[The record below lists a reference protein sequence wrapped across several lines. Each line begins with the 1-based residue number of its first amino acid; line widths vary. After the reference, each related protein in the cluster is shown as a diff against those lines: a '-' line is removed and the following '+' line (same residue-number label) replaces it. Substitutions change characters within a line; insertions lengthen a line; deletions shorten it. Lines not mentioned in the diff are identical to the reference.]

1 MRLGENRPV
10 ELYVRQGDTHL
21 LKKEPMPNFTTVNS
35 DEKSEEL
42 SKR

>member
-1 MRLGENRPV
+1 
-10 ELYVRQGDTHL
+10 L